1 VSYYKVS
8 ALGFGFARMWRGWAV
23 IVPVIVVNAA
33 LQALLIVPDPT
44 PGLNAPAVILGV
56 LSALVFLVAYALVA
70 ATALEVPKVRV
81 GWSTTMGVVRRH
93 ATGYAVSALVLATF
107 VVIGLALYTI
117 PGLLIIA
124 LTPFLLL
131 AALDGQRNPIGANF
145 ATIGRRFWRW
155 LVTTT
160 ITGLVVVIG
169 WLLAGL
175 FAFFMRGMLASFI
188 VWTVAG
194 LVGAWFTTA
203 WALIYRSAQP
213 RRMGPDASSD

>member
-1 VSYYKVS
+1 
-8 ALGFGFARMWRGWAV
+8 MWRGWAV
-23 IVPVIVVNAA
+23 IVPVVVLNAA
-33 LQALLIVPDPT
+33 LQALLILPDPT
-44 PGLNAPAVILGV
+44 PGLNAPAIVLGV
-56 LSALVFLVAYALVA
+56 LSALVFLVAYALIA
-70 ATALEVPKVRV
+70 ATALHVPEGHV
-81 GWSTTMGVVRRH
+81 GWATALGVVRRN
-93 ATGYAVSALVLATF
+93 ATRYAVSALVLAIF
-107 VVIGLALYTI
+107 VVIGLALDTI

-131 AALDGQRNPIGANF
+131 AALDGRRNPLGANF

-194 LVGAWFTTA
+194 LLGAWFTTA
-203 WALIYRSAQP
+203 WALVYRSAN
-213 RRMGPDASSD
+213 ASSD